1 MRPSKDQPKGHH
13 LSISSNNSARSLSSF
28 YTANKLE
35 ASTSYI
41 ERTARKL
48 YPILTTLKKR
58 MIPEKKV
65 KDTVKEHR
73 EAMKKGLKEKGKV
86 LMLEAED
93 EDSEDS

>member
-1 MRPSKDQPKGHH
+1 
-13 LSISSNNSARSLSSF
+13 
-28 YTANKLE
+28 
-35 ASTSYI
+35 
-41 ERTARKL
+41 
-48 YPILTTLKKR
+48 